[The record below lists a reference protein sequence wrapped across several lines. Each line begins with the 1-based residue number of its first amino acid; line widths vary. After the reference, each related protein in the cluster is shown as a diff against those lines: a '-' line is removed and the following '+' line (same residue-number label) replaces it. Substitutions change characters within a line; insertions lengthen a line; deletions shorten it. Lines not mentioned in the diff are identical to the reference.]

1 MKISSIPIPTLALI
15 RMIMFYFQTESMI
28 LGLLLEKT
36 CSAVFNN
43 NNGKIPGNEPF
54 RCNVMPELVLLGT
67 GEAASARRGINSRE
81 ANWPLLIQR

>member
-1 MKISSIPIPTLALI
+1 
-15 RMIMFYFQTESMI
+15 MFYFQTESMI

-36 CSAVFNN
+36 CTAVFNN
-43 NNGKIPGNEPF
+43 NNEKNPKLVPGNQPF
-54 RCNVMPELVLLGT
+54 RCKVMPELVLLGT